1 MGGSG
6 GVDDSISNGSG
17 AGRVIGQ
24 KLEQTIGHYPYDQ
37 ERRSLFSP
45 ATSILNDLDPYC
57 GSAVTATAVVGDF

>member
-1 MGGSG
+1 MAVGGSG

-37 ERRSLFSP
+37 ER
-45 ATSILNDLDPYC
+45 
-57 GSAVTATAVVGDF
+57 